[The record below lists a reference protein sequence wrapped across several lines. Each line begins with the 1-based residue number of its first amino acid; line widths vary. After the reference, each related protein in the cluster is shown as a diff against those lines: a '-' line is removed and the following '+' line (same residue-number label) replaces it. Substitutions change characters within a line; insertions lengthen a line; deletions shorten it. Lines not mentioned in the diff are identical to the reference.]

1 MNWLKALEIKI
12 SMLFNLS
19 FPNKT
24 ILSWFFFSFF
34 LIDFLNDFY
43 FLIPTVIAQICNPT
57 AELIISIDTPSKE
70 AKAPVTLVTN
80 NKKN

>member
-19 FPNKT
+19 FPNK
-24 ILSWFFFSFF
+24 LFYHDFFSFF
-34 LIDFLNDFY
+34 LIYFLNDFY

-70 AKAPVTLVTN
+70 AKAPVTLVAN

>member
-24 ILSWFFFSFF
+24 ILSWFFSFF
-34 LIDFLNDFY
+34 LIYFRNDFY
-43 FLIPTVIAQICNPT
+43 FLIPTVIVQICNPT
-57 AELIISIDTPSKE
+57 AEPIISIDTPSKE
-70 AKAPVTLVTN
+70 PKASVTLATN